1 MANSPKIANGGGST
15 PPIPYAVAEIET
27 WGAAILYAAS
37 GITAFAH
44 TIPNPTVQGAVA
56 SALAGLGTVL
66 LIVRRVYP

>member
-15 PPIPYAVAEIET
+15 PPIPFAIAEIET
-27 WGAAILYAAS
+27 WGAAILYAGS